1 MIGNIVL
8 TLGLLAGLFSFTMYY
23 FSHKGYTNTLV
34 KARIG
39 YHTAAVLIIVASLIL
54 VHAILTHQYQY
65 NYIFNY
71 SGSGMSTGL
80 LLSTFWGGQ
89 EGSFLL
95 WTLFTAIVGIVLLE
109 YTSKRGDL
117 EPRVMMVFTL
127 SLTFLLIL
135 VNPLLKSPFNYI
147 WMDPSFIEI
156 KNISNQYLSLPFI
169 KNFLF
174 EDAAA
179 GKSFI
184 RIDSQLHAQLLA
196 SGITMNQFIIE
207 GKGLNPLL
215 QNFWMQI
222 HPPIL
227 FVGFAMS
234 AVPFAFANA
243 AIIKNEYREWVKQAF
258 PWMLI
263 GNMVLGLAIMLGGY
277 WAYGILG
284 WGGYWGWDPVENS
297 SLIPWLVGVAAIHT
311 LLIQK
316 KTQSSGGAGRFVK
329 TNLILAMLT
338 YIFVLYST
346 FLTRSGILGDSSVH
360 SFTEPGML
368 VYLMLVIFMLTF
380 LFMGSAGFIYRWKTL
395 NEDFQGEES
404 VLSRELALFTGAV
417 AIIASTIIVFAGT
430 SAPIFG
436 QAVEI
441 RFYDELNLPIAIIIG
456 LLNGFSLLLKWKA
469 DKGVDILNKL
479 MVPIGIAFVL
489 TLGVVFIG
497 KVYEVMLILLSFSSI
512 FSLVVNFEIAY
523 KIARKKASHLGA
535 YIAHIGIA
543 LFLLGVVATGGF
555 SEQDSIDLEKNQ
567 KANIFGYDLT
577 FLGYN
582 KIANTE
588 KFQFN
593 IKVEKGGS
601 SKTISPVMFVSSM
614 NNSLMR
620 EPAIWTMFTKDFY
633 VTPLSYEDGDQTG
646 HEGHA
651 EQGLNVE
658 IKKGESLDYKGNK
671 ILFESFDFPEDA
683 MSAMMG
689 GGNFEIGANLV
700 VQAYDKKKY
709 AIEPKMKNAEG
720 VRSFISSEIPEL
732 DLKVEMTNLNAGGSV
747 NLILSSLSG
756 GDKVEVIQTPKEIL
770 SIEASIKPFI
780 NLVWTGVI
788 LMVIG
793 FILSAVKRTK
803 ET

>member
-1 MIGNIVL
+1 MLGNIVI
-8 TLGLLAGLFSFTMYY
+8 TLGFIAGLFTIVMYY
-23 FSHKGYTNTLV
+23 LTYKGYENTLV

-39 YHTAAVLIIVASLIL
+39 YHVTAVMSIFASVLLFHAV
-54 VHAILTHQYQY
+54 LTHQYQY
-65 NYIFNY
+65 NYVFNY

-95 WTLFTAIVGIVLLE
+95 WVLFTAIVGIILLE

-127 SLTFLLIL
+127 SLTFLLFL
-135 VNPLLKSPFNYI
+135 VTPLLKSPFNYI
-147 WMDPSFIEI
+147 WLDPSFIDVKSI
-156 KNISNQYLSLPFI
+156 DSQFLSLPFI

-174 EDAAA
+174 EDGAAN
-179 GKSFI
+179 KTFI
-184 RIDSQLHAQLLA
+184 KIDSQLYSLLTA
-196 SGITMNQFIIE
+196 NGIAIKDFIIE

-222 HPPIL
+222 HPPFL
-227 FVGFAMS
+227 FLGFSMS
-234 AVPFAFANA
+234 TVPFAFAMA
-243 AIIKNEYREWVKQAF
+243 AIIKNDYKDWVKQAF

-263 GNMVLGLAIMLGGY
+263 GTMVLGFAIMLGGY

-297 SLIPWLVGVAAIHT
+297 SLIPWIIGVASIHT
-311 LLIQK
+311 LIIQK

-368 VYLMLVIFMLTF
+368 VYLMLVIFIGSFF
-380 LFMGSAGFIYRWKTL
+380 LIGIFGFIYRWKYL
-395 NEDFQGEES
+395 NNEFEAEES
-404 VLSRELALFTGAV
+404 LLSRELALFTGAV
-417 AIIASTIIVFAGT
+417 ALIASALIVLAGT

-456 LLNGFSLLLKWKA
+456 LLNGLSLILKWKSN
-469 DKGVDILNKL
+469 KGEVIWKNLIS
-479 MVPIGIAFVL
+479 PIAISLVL
-489 TLGVVFIG
+489 TLVVVFWG
-497 KVYEVMLILLSFSSI
+497 GVYEEMLILLAFSSI
-512 FSLVVNFEIAY
+512 FTIVVNFEIAY
-523 KIARKKASHLGA
+523 KIARKQPSKLGA

-543 LFLLGVVATGGF
+543 LFLLGVVATGGH
-555 SEQDSIDLEKNQ
+555 SDQDSVDLEKG
-567 KANIFGYDLT
+567 KATSVFGYDLT
-577 FLGYN
+577 FLGYKPIEN
-582 KIANTE
+582 GKKYAFE
-588 KFQFN
+588 
-593 IKVEKGGS
+593 IKVEKGNS
-601 SKTISPVMFVSSM
+601 SSVIAPVMYVAAF

-620 EPAIWTMFTKDFY
+620 EPAIWNMFTKDFY
-633 VTPLSYEDGDQTG
+633 ITPLSFEDGSSQSQHTG
-646 HEGHA
+646 TH
-651 EQGLNVE
+651 VT
-658 IKKGESLDYKGNK
+658 IKKGDSFDYMGNK
-671 ILFESFDFPEDA
+671 ITFDSFNFPADA

-689 GGNFEIGANLV
+689 GGDFTIGANITV
-700 VQAYDKKKY
+700 ESANKSFK
-709 AIEPKMKNAEG
+709 IEPQMKSAAGNREF
-720 VRSFISSEIPEL
+720 VSQKIDEI
-732 DLKVEMTNLNAGGSV
+732 DLLVEMTNLDASGSV
-747 NLILSSLSG
+747 NLNLSSINGG
-756 GDKVEVIQTPKEIL
+756 GDQPAQMKSEIL

-780 NLVWTGVI
+780 GLVWTGVI
-788 LMVIG
+788 LMVVG
-793 FILSAVKRTK
+793 FIISAVRRTK